1 MRDMDRS
8 DEVLLASGVA
18 VDFGTFYERHVR
30 ALTAFVVPRVAG
42 ADAAFDVVAE
52 TFAAALEH
60 REQYDAKRGPAIAW
74 LIGIARHLLADAR
87 RHNRV
92 TEASRSRLGMTR
104 IELDDRQLS
113 HVERVGQID
122 LADALGEL
130 SEDERQA
137 VLRRV
142 LADQP
147 YSAIAGQVGCSEQ
160 VARKR
165 VSRGLA
171 KLRTRLDQIQP

>member
-18 VDFGTFYERHVR
+18 VDFGEFYERHVR
-30 ALTAFVVPRVAG
+30 GLTAFVVPRVAG

-60 REQYDAKRGPAIAW
+60 REQYDGKRGPAIGW
-74 LIGIARHLLADAR
+74 LIGIARHLIADAR
-87 RHNRV
+87 RRNRV
-92 TEASRSRLGMTR
+92 AESSRRRLGMAR
-104 IELDDRQLS
+104 IELDDEQLS
-113 HVERVGQID
+113 SVEFAGQID
-122 LADALGEL
+122 LAEALGEL
-130 SEDERQA
+130 GTDERQA

-147 YSAIAGQVGCSEQ
+147 YSLIAGQIGCSEQ

-165 VSRGLA
+165 VSRGLIH
-171 KLRTRLDQIQP
+171 LRNRLDGSER